1 MTLKAIFFLIAYNPS
16 TFAAL
21 YYLFSLPLTTPNL
34 LLFCPHYC
42 SKGKLIQNSCLS
54 LGFPPKKV
62 LTVTLELR
70 WPDTKINFS

>member
-42 SKGKLIQNSCLS
+42 SKGKLIQNFILPVTGLS
-54 LGFPPKKV
+54 SEKSLNGDFRIA
-62 LTVTLELR
+62 LA
-70 WPDTKINFS
+70 